1 MSDKIQENF
10 SLFKLLQI
18 MSDFDDGIGDITVER
33 FEEAAKGQKPK
44 VDNCYEF
51 ILNCES
57 RISIIDQ
64 KIKDLQESKSSIKR
78 TIENFKSYL
87 DKTMQTFDTKKLQG
101 EYYTLY
107 RQERKTLEIK
117 DIELNEEIYL
127 DLNLKK
133 PNTVKREF
141 KLDKNL
147 FKKLCDK
154 YQDIKEKYAIERVK
168 SFVSFKSK
176 KGVK

>member
-18 MSDFDDGIGDITVER
+18 MSDFDDEMGNITVEQ

-78 TIENFKSYL
+78 TIENFKTYL

-107 RQERKTLEIK
+107 RQERKKLDFK
-117 DIELNEEIYL
+117 DIELNQYVFL
-127 DLNLKK
+127 DLNLKR
-133 PNTVKREF
+133 PGTVKQEF
-141 KLDKNL
+141 KLDKTI
-147 FKKLCDK
+147 FKQLCDK
-154 YQDIKEKYAIERVK
+154 YQDIKEKYAIESVK
-168 SFVSFKSK
+168 SFVSFRSK